1 MVLKVTTKTLLA
13 TGVLTAAAL
22 LAVSSPASAVPAPFT
37 DPSISTTGDTPA
49 SGTNP
54 AQVIATMT
62 SNVAGVRVF
71 SFQAAQW
78 TFVNVI
84 QNPGTCPS
92 WFTVTSSPSA
102 GTPTCQT
109 GFNGS
114 DAKLM
119 LVRFPNDVAS
129 GTTVTMTIGAN
140 ELNASASGQK
150 FFFLGFDSGMSP
162 LQQSEVN
169 LPAPPTPAPAP
180 PPAPAADPTLATT
193 GSEATP
199 WIVGAGALLTAG
211 VAGLVAT
218 RRRRVSS
225 ATN

>member
-84 QNPGTCPS
+84 QNPGTCP
-92 WFTVTSSPSA
+92 
-102 GTPTCQT
+102 Q
-109 GFNGS
+109 
-114 DAKLM
+114 
-119 LVRFPNDVAS
+119 LVHGYLESLCRH
-129 GTTVTMTIGAN
+129 
-140 ELNASASGQK
+140 Q
-150 FFFLGFDSGMSP
+150 
-162 LQQSEVN
+162 
-169 LPAPPTPAPAP
+169 PPHQLRLLTRLWP
-180 PPAPAADPTLATT
+180 PPGRKQLR
-193 GSEATP
+193 G
-199 WIVGAGALLTAG
+199 
-211 VAGLVAT
+211 
-218 RRRRVSS
+218 
-225 ATN
+225 